1 MDKGELGI
9 RRVEGGGRRKEIGGR
24 IVRGNRE
31 EGGGLRG
38 EGRWR
43 TEDNEEGLLVRIG
56 RGEGGQNRDDRFI
69 FR

>member
-38 EGRWR
+38 EVVS
-43 TEDNEEGLLVRIG
+43 EN
-56 RGEGGQNRDDRFI
+56 EGGVVSENRER
-69 FR
+69 RGRSKS

>member
-9 RRVEGGGRRKEIGGR
+9 RRVERGGRRKDIGGR

-38 EGRWR
+38 EGRGR
-43 TEDNEEGLLVRIG
+43 TEDS
-56 RGEGGQNRDDRFI
+56 EGGVVSDNRER
-69 FR
+69 RGRSKS

>member
-9 RRVEGGGRRKEIGGR
+9 RRVEGGGSRKEIGGR

-38 EGRWR
+38 
-43 TEDNEEGLLVRIG
+43 
-56 RGEGGQNRDDRFI
+56 
-69 FR
+69 